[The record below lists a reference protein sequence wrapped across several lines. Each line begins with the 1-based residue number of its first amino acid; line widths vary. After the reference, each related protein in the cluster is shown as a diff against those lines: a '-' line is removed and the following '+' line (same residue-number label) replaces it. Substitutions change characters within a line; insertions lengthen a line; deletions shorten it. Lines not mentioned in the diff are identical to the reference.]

1 MNRNSDKPT
10 GAPARYGAPG
20 RDPAE
25 RPPNARPWLQTEEM
39 PAAWGPLFANADP
52 SGLDDEDIEAAE
64 RAEARYAAEGYTFS
78 GTAYGPHDT
87 IENTDV
93 EGRPL
98 DVHTFDGVYEGVFG
112 DMQTLVWANAE
123 VLEADLAA
131 GRRPYHIDGAE
142 YLLDAATEK
151 TAWLPACW
159 WRLVEHGAWKASDF
173 DDEEEEERWGRECA
187 LEVFATLYIE
197 GWTPVRRLGNGYVER
212 NERFRGH
219 EGELTPYLMR
229 YGRERKE
236 VPPIDQDG

>member
-1 MNRNSDKPT
+1 MNMNSDKPT

-25 RPPNARPWLQTEEM
+25 RPPEARPWLQTEAM

-52 SGLDDEDIEAAE
+52 SGLEDDDIEAAE

-78 GTAYGPHDT
+78 GMAYGPHDT
-87 IENTDV
+87 IENTDK
-93 EGRPL
+93 EGQPL

-112 DMQTLVWANAE
+112 EMQTLVWANAE
-123 VLEADLAA
+123 VLEGDLAA
-131 GRRPYHIDGAE
+131 GKRPHHIDGTE

-159 WRLVEHGAWKASDF
+159 WRLVEHGAWRTSDF
-173 DDEEEEERWGRECA
+173 DNEDDEERWGRECA
-187 LEVFATLYIE
+187 LEVFATLRID

-212 NERFRGH
+212 SERFRGH
-219 EGELTPYLMR
+219 KGELAPYLMR
-229 YGRERKE
+229 YSRETKRI
-236 VPPIDQDG
+236 PPIEQDD